1 MQDLSIE
8 KGRYVLKDYGQY
20 KRLIK
25 FFSSFIIVAVQVLI
39 YYYVWMYYNT
49 EVVRYP
55 FFRKGNWLM
64 AALYGVLLMFFLRM
78 YGGFKI
84 SYLKKGN
91 LIYSQILSV
100 VIVNVITYLQI
111 ALLDK
116 KFQNPVVFL
125 AMTAADIVVI
135 VIWAYVFQYVYSR
148 LFPKKRM
155 LFVYGERPAF
165 HLMDKINSREDK
177 YELAGAISYT
187 CGIEKIMKMMKDY
200 DAMIIGDMPAH
211 ERNLLMKRCFGE
223 GIRTYTVPKISD
235 ILLRSSAELNVF
247 DSPLYLSRNDG
258 LQIEQRIIKRFVDIV
273 FSAVGLVISSP
284 LFLIFAAAIKIT
296 DGGPVF
302 YKQER
307 LTQGGQ
313 HFWIYKFRTMI
324 QDAEK
329 KSGPRLA
336 GEKDDRILPVGHIL
350 RRTRLDELPQLINI
364 LKGEMSLVGPRPE
377 RPELAEEITKEIPEF
392 TYRLKVKAGLTGYA
406 QIYGK
411 YNTEA
416 YDKLKLDLTY
426 IRNYSLL
433 LDIRLM
439 LMTPKIMLM
448 KESTEGVSEADMD
461 LAREASRWQEMKA
474 SRDKKDVT
482 DTKQTR
488 QGRGNDKNTD
498 SGSACL

>member
-1 MQDLSIE
+1 M
-8 KGRYVLKDYGQY
+8 KDYGQF

-25 FFSSFIIVAVQVLI
+25 FFSSLVIVLVLVLI

-49 EVVRYP
+49 SIVERP

-64 AALYGVLLMFFLRM
+64 AALYGVLLLFFMRM

-84 SYLKKGN
+84 SYLKKGH
-91 LIYSQILSV
+91 LIYSQVLSV
-100 VIVNVITYLQI
+100 VIVNILTYFQI

-116 KFQNPVVFL
+116 KFHNPIIF
-125 AMTAADIVVI
+125 MTMTLADIVAI
-135 VIWAYVFQYVYSR
+135 IIWVYVFQYVYSKM
-148 LFPKKRM
+148 FPKKKM
-155 LFVYGERPAF
+155 LFVYGERLATP
-165 HLMDKINSREDK
+165 LMDKINSREDK
-177 YELAGAISYT
+177 YVLAGAVPIAY
-187 CGIEKIMKMMKDY
+187 GIDKIMNLAKNY

-211 ERNLLMKRCFGE
+211 ERNKLMKLCFSE

-235 ILLRSSAELNVF
+235 ILLRSSDELNIF

-258 LQIEQRIIKRFVDIV
+258 LQIEQRIIKRLVDIV
-273 FSAVGLVISSP
+273 FSIIGLVVLSP
-284 LFLIFAAAIKIT
+284 LFLVFAVAIKLT

-302 YKQER
+302 YKQRR
-307 LTQGGQ
+307 LTIGGHQ
-313 HFWIYKFRTMI
+313 FWIYKFRTMI

-329 KSGPRLA
+329 RSGPRLA
-336 GEKDDRILPVGHIL
+336 GEKDERILPVGHIL

-377 RPELAEEITKEIPEF
+377 RPELMEIIVRDIPEF
-392 TYRLKVKAGLTGYA
+392 SYRLKVKAGLTGYA

-411 YNTEA
+411 YNTSA

-448 KESTEGVSEADMD
+448 KESTEGVDGEYMNLNKR
-461 LAREASRWQEMKA
+461 LAEK
-474 SRDKKDVT
+474 
-482 DTKQTR
+482 
-488 QGRGNDKNTD
+488 
-498 SGSACL
+498 